1 MRNPESER
9 IQTDPELRP
18 ITPNSRGVRVAAIR
32 KVGDRW
38 RAEVRKRGVYA
49 SESFRTK
56 AEATKWALEQE
67 SAIED
72 GRVGK
77 VPRKSLADAFDR
89 YKLDVTP
96 LKRGWRPETLRINKF
111 LATIPFVN
119 KPLTEITSDDWATWR
134 DSVARGSA
142 DRKAL
147 APGSIRRDF
156 NIIRAMYGLALD
168 EWGWIKV
175 NPLKKVKSPE
185 SPAGKDRVIAPA
197 EVTALCEAFGYFG
210 GKPTTQCQRV
220 AAGMLFALE
229 TGMRAGEVFSLKP
242 SDVHEAKRTAHLP
255 MTKNGTARTVPL
267 SRRALELVKLSAT
280 KEKVF
285 DVTPDTA
292 SSLFRKYRPKDLADI
307 SFHATRHTAATRLGS
322 SGKLTPFEL
331 CAMFGWTDMKMA
343 LRYFHA
349 TASDM
354 AAKLD

>member
-1 MRNPESER
+1 M
-9 IQTDPELRP
+9 
-18 ITPNSRGVRVAAIR
+18 AALR

-77 VPRKSLADAFDR
+77 VPRKTLADAFDR
-89 YKLDVTP
+89 YKRDVTP
-96 LKRGWRPETLRINKF
+96 NKRGWRPEGLRIDKF
-111 LATIPFVN
+111 KATIPFVN
-119 KPLTEITSDDWATWR
+119 KALTEITSDDWATWR
-134 DSVARGSA
+134 DAVARGSA
-142 DRKAL
+142 ERKAL

-156 NIIRAMYGLALD
+156 NIIRAMYALALD
-168 EWGWIKV
+168 EWGWLKT
-175 NPLKKVKSPE
+175 NPLKKVKNPDAPE
-185 SPAGKDRVIAPA
+185 GKDRVISPGEVA
-197 EVTALCEAFGYFG
+197 ELCAAFGYFG

-229 TGMRAGEVFSLKP
+229 TGMRAGEVFNLKL
-242 SDVHEAKRTAHLP
+242 SDVSEERRTAFLP
-255 MTKNGTARTVPL
+255 ITKNGKSRKVPL
-267 SRRALELVKLSAT
+267 SRRALELVTLSAS
-280 KEKVF
+280 EAKVF

-292 SSLFRKYRPKDLADI
+292 SSLFRKYRPKHLKDV
-307 SFHATRHTAATRLGS
+307 SFHSTRHTAATRLGA

-331 CAMFGWTDMKMA
+331 CAMFGWMDMKMA
-343 LRYFHA
+343 MRYFHA
-349 TASDM
+349 TATDM